1 MKILHTGDW
10 HLNDALGRVDRT
22 QDLFRAVEQ
31 IAKYLDERQVDVLL
45 IAGDLFSERSRPD
58 STRAAIER
66 LKKIFTPFLQR
77 GGTIVAISGNHDS
90 EVLFSTLRDA
100 IDLVAPGKADPDGT
114 EDGTDATGRLWLAPN
129 PRVLKLR
136 GAGGEVVQF
145 LLAPYPTA
153 RAYLQGQKNSF
164 SSIEEKHRVISSNF
178 LKTLKMMQQTRIDP
192 ALPAVLVSHI
202 HVRGAQTHTLY
213 RVTEVEDVIFEPDA
227 IPTGWA
233 YAAFGHIHKAQAP
246 LAGSEHVRYCG
257 SIERMD
263 MAEADDDKSV
273 VLFEVGPQG
282 RVGEIEILPL
292 ECTKIHRVVINDA
305 RSELAGLKGLYPD
318 HATALVQY
326 ELAWLPGR
334 ENRDDIARQ
343 VNEIFPRWYAREFRQ
358 IDRVESKGLARATV
372 DLHDVAGNVRRF
384 LDEQLAGNVSRE
396 DILALAEEYLAA
408 RGEEQAAKR
417 AEGAAEQVLVAA
429 QGEASKPEES
439 VVSSAD

>member
-22 QDLFRAVEQ
+22 QDLFRSVEQ
-31 IAKYLDERQVDVLL
+31 ISKYLHERQVDVLL

-100 IDLVAPGKADPDGT
+100 IDLVAPGKAEENGQDD
-114 EDGTDATGRLWLAPN
+114 TDATGRLWLAPN
-129 PRVLKLR
+129 PRLLKLR
-136 GAGGEVVQF
+136 GPQGEVVQF

-153 RAYLQGQKNSF
+153 RAYLRGEKNSF
-164 SSIEEKHRVISSNF
+164 SSIEEKNRVISGNF
-178 LKTLKMMQQTRIDP
+178 LSFLRQAQDKLIDP
-192 ALPAVLVSHI
+192 KLPAVLVSHI

-213 RVTEVEDVIFEPDA
+213 RVTEVEDVVFEPEA

-263 MAEADDDKSV
+263 FAEAQDQKSV
-273 VLFEVGPQG
+273 VLFEVGPHG

-292 ECTKIHRVVINDA
+292 DCPAIHRVVITDA
-305 RSELAGLKGLYPD
+305 RTELAQLKTLYPD

-326 ELAWLPGR
+326 ELHWLPGR
-334 ENRDDIARQ
+334 DNRDDIARA

-358 IDRVESKGLARATV
+358 IDRVESKTLARVGV
-372 DLHDVAGNVRRF
+372 DLNDVAGNVRRY
-384 LDEQLAGNVSRE
+384 LNEQLVGNVSRE

-408 RGEEQAAKR
+408 RGESEKPPEAAQVL
-417 AEGAAEQVLVAA
+417 AAPGGEAAEREVVAA
-429 QGEASKPEES
+429 RE
-439 VVSSAD
+439 VVSVD

>member
-22 QDLFRAVEQ
+22 EDLFHSVEQ
-31 IAKYLDERQVDVLL
+31 ISKYLDERAVDVLL

-58 STRAAIER
+58 NTRAAIER
-66 LKKIFTPFLQR
+66 LKKVFTPFLQR

-100 IDLVAPGKADPDGT
+100 IDLVAPGKAEPNGA
-114 EDGTDATGRLWLAPN
+114 DATGRLWIAPN

-136 GAGGEVVQF
+136 GPGGEVVQF

-153 RAYLQGQKNSF
+153 RGYLQGQKNTF

-178 LKTLKMMQQTRIDP
+178 LSTLKMMQERLIDP

-213 RVTEVEDVIFEPDA
+213 RVTEVEDVIFEADA

-246 LAGSEHVRYCG
+246 LAGSEHIRYCG
-257 SIERMD
+257 SIQKMD
-263 MAEADDDKSV
+263 LAEAQDDKSV
-273 VLFEVGPQG
+273 VLFEVGPHG
-282 RVGEIEILPL
+282 RVGDIELLPL
-292 ECTKIHRVVINDA
+292 ECVPIHRVAIREA
-305 RSELAGLKGLYPD
+305 RTELAQLKGLFPD
-318 HATALVQY
+318 HLTALVQY
-326 ELAWLPGR
+326 ELSWLPGR
-334 ENRDDIARQ
+334 DNRDELARLIS
-343 VNEIFPRWYAREFRQ
+343 EIFPRWYARDFVQ
-358 IDRVESKGLARATV
+358 LDRVESRTLSRASV

-384 LDEQLAGNVSRE
+384 LSEQLAANPSRE
-396 DILALAEEYLAA
+396 DILQLAEEYLAA
-408 RGEEQAAKR
+408 RGANPDTAA
-417 AEGAAEQVLVAA
+417 APQVLEAA
-429 QGEASKPEES
+429 LQAQPQAEAK
-439 VVSSAD
+439 SAEPAL